1 MSYFRYG
8 AMRGIRSSPIDKLSR
23 VSKRLLAG
31 LLITN
36 AAERSFAETI
46 QKLEIKLVVVEC
58 YILGAQILVTL

>member
-1 MSYFRYG
+1 
-8 AMRGIRSSPIDKLSR
+8 MRGIRSSPIDKLSR